1 LTLKSSSFKVQ
12 AVSVDWR
19 NPFPPLQAVHDVMS
33 GVYPVSEQDAV
44 LLAAL
49 QLRADLGQNVNLQTL
64 E

>member
-1 LTLKSSSFKVQ
+1 M
-12 AVSVDWR
+12 A
-19 NPFPPLQAVHDVMS
+19 

-49 QLRADLGQNVNLQTL
+49 QLRADLGDAISLHAL

>member
-1 LTLKSSSFKVQ
+1 
-12 AVSVDWR
+12 
-19 NPFPPLQAVHDVMS
+19 MS

-49 QLRADLGQNVNLQTL
+49 QLRADLGHNVNLQTL